1 MRAKPVPIG
10 QQPSSLIGLTEA
22 EMAVFETRLREVLR
36 SKIEFVQLIEQ
47 DLVEAGG
54 KRARPRL
61 VFLAAGALGGVPFA
75 TELALS
81 TELLHSATLLHDDLV
96 DDAETRRGQLAAFRK
111 YGNAVSVLAGDYLLS
126 RLLWLLGQMG
136 RLELVAMFAEA
147 ARQLS
152 EAEVLQ
158 FQVAALADYSD
169 ENYQNIIT
177 GKTAALFQLC
187 CEGAAVLADA
197 EPEYRRALA
206 RFGLCY
212 GQAFQ
217 MRDDYLDLMG
227 TQERLGKP
235 VGGDLREG
243 KVTLITLRLL
253 QRHREAVEPVLAR
266 RAAQEGDIEQMRT
279 LARDSGVAGQIV
291 KSIQQAAES
300 AVAALAPFPQTPY
313 KAALE
318 ALALAETERI
328 H

>member
-1 MRAKPVPIG
+1 MRAKPVPTG
-10 QQPSSLIGLTEA
+10 HQPSSLIGLTEA

-61 VFLAAGALGGVPFA
+61 VFLAAGVLGGVPFA

-126 RLLWLLGQMG
+126 RMLWLLGQMG

>member
-158 FQVAALADYSD
+158 FQVAAL
-169 ENYQNIIT
+169 
-177 GKTAALFQLC
+177 
-187 CEGAAVLADA
+187 
-197 EPEYRRALA
+197 
-206 RFGLCY
+206 
-212 GQAFQ
+212 
-217 MRDDYLDLMG
+217 
-227 TQERLGKP
+227 
-235 VGGDLREG
+235 
-243 KVTLITLRLL
+243 
-253 QRHREAVEPVLAR
+253 
-266 RAAQEGDIEQMRT
+266 
-279 LARDSGVAGQIV
+279 
-291 KSIQQAAES
+291 
-300 AVAALAPFPQTPY
+300 
-313 KAALE
+313 
-318 ALALAETERI
+318 
-328 H
+328 

>member
-1 MRAKPVPIG
+1 
-10 QQPSSLIGLTEA
+10 
-22 EMAVFETRLREVLR
+22 MAVFETRLREVLR

-54 KRARPRL
+54 KRVRPRL

-136 RLELVAMFAEA
+136 RLELVTMFAEA

>member
-1 MRAKPVPIG
+1 MRAKPVPVG
-10 QQPSSLIGLTEA
+10 QQPGSLIGLTEA

-36 SKIEFVQLIEQ
+36 SKVEFVQLIEQ

-54 KRARPRL
+54 KRVRPRL
-61 VFLAAGALGGVPFA
+61 VFLAAGALGGAPFA
-75 TELALS
+75 TEMALS

-279 LARDSGVAGQIV
+279 LARDSGVADQIV

-318 ALALAETERI
+318 ALALAEIERI
-328 H
+328 Y

>member
-1 MRAKPVPIG
+1 MRAKPVPTG
-10 QQPSSLIGLTEA
+10 HQPSSLSGLTEA

-54 KRARPRL
+54 KRVRPRL

-136 RLELVAMFAEA
+136 RLELVTMFAEA

>member
-1 MRAKPVPIG
+1 
-10 QQPSSLIGLTEA
+10 
-22 EMAVFETRLREVLR
+22 
-36 SKIEFVQLIEQ
+36 
-47 DLVEAGG
+47 
-54 KRARPRL
+54 
-61 VFLAAGALGGVPFA
+61 
-75 TELALS
+75 
-81 TELLHSATLLHDDLV
+81 
-96 DDAETRRGQLAAFRK
+96 
-111 YGNAVSVLAGDYLLS
+111 S

-253 QRHREAVEPVLAR
+253 QRHREVVEPVLAR